1 MRYRTPISFVTLVLL
16 SLAET
21 AAAPNL
27 TGKWI
32 GTWES
37 IGNPRGTFT
46 EAHQMTL
53 KQDGATITG
62 TTGPRPD
69 FQWEIKNAKLEG
81 NQLTFNSATGQLQLA
96 FSLEV
101 DGDSMAGTVT
111 VTNRPGI
118 GWKMVMKRENGR
130 GAA

>member
-1 MRYRTPISFVTLVLL
+1 MRHRTLIFAVTLALL
-16 SLAET
+16 SLTGT
-21 AAAPNL
+21 AAAEDL
-27 TGKWI
+27 TGKWT

-53 KQDGATITG
+53 KQDGAAITG

-69 FQWEIKNAKLEG
+69 FQWEIQNAKLEG
-81 NQLTFNSATGQLQLA
+81 NKLTFNSATGQMQLVFA
-96 FSLEV
+96 LEV
-101 DGDSMAGTVT
+101 EGDSMNGTVT

-118 GWKMVMKRENGR
+118 SWKMAVKREK
-130 GAA
+130 

>member
-1 MRYRTPISFVTLVLL
+1 MRYRTLLDLVVLVLL
-16 SLAET
+16 SLSA
-21 AAAPNL
+21 AGAAPNL
-27 TGKWI
+27 TGRWT

-37 IGNPRGTFT
+37 VGNPRGTFT
-46 EAHQMTL
+46 DAHQTDL
-53 KQDGATITG
+53 RQEGTTISG

-69 FQWEIKNAKLEG
+69 AQWEIRNAKLEG
-81 NQLTFNSATGQLQLA
+81 NTLTFNATAGQLQLA

-118 GWKMVMKRENGR
+118 SWKMVMKREK
-130 GAA
+130 

>member
-1 MRYRTPISFVTLVLL
+1 MRHRTPVFVVTLALL
-16 SLAET
+16 SLAG
-21 AAAPNL
+21 AAAAADP
-27 TGKWI
+27 TGKWT

-46 EAHQMTL
+46 EAHQTTL
-53 KQDGATITG
+53 KQDGGAITG

-69 FQWEIKNAKLEG
+69 LQWEIRNAKLEG
-81 NQLTFNSATGQLQLA
+81 NKLTFNSAAGQLELA
-96 FSLEV
+96 FTLEV

-118 GWKMVMKRENGR
+118 SWKMVMKREK
-130 GAA
+130 